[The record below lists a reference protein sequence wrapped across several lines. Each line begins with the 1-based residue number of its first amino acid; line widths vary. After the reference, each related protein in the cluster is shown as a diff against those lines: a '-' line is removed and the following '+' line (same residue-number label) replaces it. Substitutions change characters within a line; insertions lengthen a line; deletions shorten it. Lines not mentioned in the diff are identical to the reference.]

1 MMSLH
6 LLILF
11 WTWSAWWENIR
22 NMKMYRFVYTAG
34 IKYIYFLKI
43 VYTFSFFLKSRLS
56 GMRCIDLI
64 LNHNFCI
71 YFHFVKSNVSSCQN
85 LAQNHSLYCL
95 KTHATVKFCFYF
107 SLRQTIN
114 QKRISLGKGNH
125 FVVFKTLKSSLGQ
138 NKLWR

>member
-1 MMSLH
+1 MISLMREYQEH
-6 LLILF
+6 EDVPIC
-11 WTWSAWWENIR
+11 IHCR
-22 NMKMYRFVYTAG
+22 YQ
-34 IKYIYFLKI
+34 IYLFLKL

-138 NKLWR
+138 NKL